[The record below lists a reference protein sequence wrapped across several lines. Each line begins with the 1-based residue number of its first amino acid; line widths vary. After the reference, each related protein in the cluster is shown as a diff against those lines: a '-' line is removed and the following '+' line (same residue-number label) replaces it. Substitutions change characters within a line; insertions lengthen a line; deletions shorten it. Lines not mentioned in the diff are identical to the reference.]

1 MEPVVFAAV
10 LFAAAC
16 HAGWN
21 AVVKLRL
28 DPLVTTTLITIG
40 AGAVSLPLL
49 AGLGVPERA
58 SWPWL
63 AASVAVHLVYFA
75 GLAEAY
81 RSGDLGQVYP
91 LARGAAPLMTA
102 SLSPLFVGEM
112 LGALGWA
119 GVSLLAAGVL
129 LLSLRGGSGL
139 AQVDRRAVG
148 FALFT
153 AATICAYSLIDG
165 IGARLSGNAGAY
177 SSWMFFGNALA
188 MLAYAVARLGGGIIV
203 DMARFW
209 KRGLAA
215 GAMQF
220 LSYSIA
226 LWAMTLAPIALV
238 AALRETSVLF
248 GAAFAIVYLREPL
261 RLARIGAAL
270 LIVIGLVAIRYQ

>member
-1 MEPVVFAAV
+1 MEPLVFAAV

-21 AVVKLRL
+21 AAVKLGL
-28 DPLVTTTLITIG
+28 DPLATTTLITIG

-49 AGLGVPERA
+49 AGLGLPAAA

-102 SLSPLFVGEM
+102 SLSPLLVGET

-119 GVSLLAAGVL
+119 GVSSLAAGVV
-129 LLSLRGGSGL
+129 LLSLHGGGGL
-139 AQVDRRAVG
+139 LQADRRAVG
-148 FALFT
+148 LALFT

-165 IGARLSGNAGAY
+165 VGARLSGNAAAY

-188 MLAYAVARLGGGIIV
+188 MLVYAVARCGSGVIA
-203 DMARFW
+203 DMARLW
-209 KRGLAA
+209 RRGLVA

-248 GAAFAIVYLREPL
+248 GAAFAVAYLREPL
-261 RLARIGAAL
+261 RLARIGAVL
-270 LIVIGLVAIRYQ
+270 LIVAGLVAIRYQ